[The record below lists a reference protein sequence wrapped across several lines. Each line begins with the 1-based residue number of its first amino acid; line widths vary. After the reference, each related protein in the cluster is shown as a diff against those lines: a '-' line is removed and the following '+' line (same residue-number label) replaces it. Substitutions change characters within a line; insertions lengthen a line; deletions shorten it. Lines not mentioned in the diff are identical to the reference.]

1 MACVTKTRSPQAM
14 GEELQ
19 GPGSWTRHRTFSVA
33 PHLTGRFFSED
44 TPVPSGP
51 RQPGQFPDGAENA
64 VAATSNTVRQH
75 TTGLFFLMM
84 VSPEVS
90 VAWQSKAIT
99 RDFPY

>member
-1 MACVTKTRSPQAM
+1 M

-19 GPGSWTRHRTFSVA
+19 GPGSWTCHRTFSVA

-51 RQPGQFPDGAENA
+51 RQPGQFPDGVENA

-75 TTGLFFLMM
+75 TTGSFFLMM
-84 VSPEVS
+84 VFPEVPEQLLGIS
-90 VAWQSKAIT
+90 HINPPEA
-99 RDFPY
+99 D